1 MNTSELRRYENLLL
15 GKREQLWTE
24 FDTKVLA
31 PASWASD
38 GDTMDHA
45 RADAEADLQ
54 ISLRQ
59 VDSQTLR
66 EVEAALAR
74 ISRGTFGQCEVCGE
88 PLSRARLQAVPWA
101 AICRQCKER
110 IAA

>member
-1 MNTSELRRYENLLL
+1 MNASELRRYQKLLL
-15 GKREQLWTE
+15 DEREQLWAE

-45 RADAEADLQ
+45 RADAEADVQ

-59 VDSQTLR
+59 VDNQTLR
-66 EVEAALAR
+66 EVEDALAR
-74 ISRGTFGQCEVCGE
+74 ISRGTFGQCDVCAE
-88 PLSRARLQAVPWA
+88 PLSKARLEAVPWA
-101 AICRQCKER
+101 AICRKCKER
-110 IAA
+110 TA